1 MEAECARRA
10 KVEQLLGL
18 AGTYKGLNRRQLAEA
33 LGRDQTKLSPPSG
46 NPKLDYL
53 IRLAEILDWHVGDV
67 AEAIW
72 DELGADDDP
81 NSAARAAGYAEL
93 NERARAAHREGDFS
107 GMIAAARQMWG
118 IADTPQQRAQAML
131 RESGGWD
138 GLGRYAKEL
147 EVLRR
152 GLIES
157 PIETDTRLL
166 LTANLANTY
175 FTLGH
180 LLEGRAIARDLVDRL
195 SADRPTARVPRAAM
209 AFSLYVLGNASR
221 SLSAQEPGSAE
232 AHASD
237 AIRAYNAS
245 SDMYLALA
253 DEFGN
258 AAWRGIA
265 NTCAGGIIVC
275 ETELGM
281 RTPADAIG
289 ELTDGLGAVI
299 DASDGLIGDRLES
312 YGWWCVFGCETAQR
326 HLCGRD
332 LARSVAIFTNKG
344 YEIADRL
351 SNWAMRER
359 LFTLEYMQRQR
370 SAEEGESPDE
380 WAIDQE
386 EVKVIVG
393 TMGRFPMFRSTG
405 WRILQ
410 SATVVD
416 GR

>member
-1 MEAECARRA
+1 MEAESARRA

-33 LGRDQTKLSPPSG
+33 LGRDQTKLTPPSG

-53 IRLAEILDWHVGDV
+53 MRLAEILDWQVGDV

-72 DELGADDDP
+72 DEIGAEAWDGGAP
-81 NSAARAAGYAEL
+81 EAYAAL
-93 NERARAAHREGDFS
+93 NERARAAHRAGDYP
-107 GMIAAARQMWG
+107 GMIAAARQMW
-118 IADTPQQRAQAML
+118 AAAATPQERALAML

-152 GLIES
+152 GLLES
-157 PIETDTRLL
+157 PIENDTRLL
-166 LTANLANTY
+166 LNANLANTY

-195 SADRPTARVPRAAM
+195 NAECPSARVPRAAL
-209 AFSLYVLGNASR
+209 AFSYYVLGNSSR
-221 SLSAQEPGSAE
+221 SLAAREPGGVE
-232 AHASD
+232 QHASD
-237 AIRAYNAS
+237 SVSAYKAS
-245 SDMYLALA
+245 SQMYLSLA

-258 AAWRGIA
+258 SAWRGIA
-265 NTCAGGIIVC
+265 NTCAGGITVN
-275 ETELGM
+275 EVELGL
-281 RTPADAIG
+281 RSAGGAVE
-289 ELTDGLGAVI
+289 ELTEGLGTVI
-299 DASDGLIGDRLES
+299 DANDGLVGDRLES
-312 YGWWCVFGCETAQR
+312 YGWWCVFGCEVALR
-326 HLCGRD
+326 HLGGAE

-351 SNWAMRER
+351 NNWAMRER
-359 LFTLEYMQRQR
+359 LFTMEYMQRQR
-370 SAEEGESPDE
+370 CAEAGESPDE

-405 WRILQ
+405 WKILQ
-410 SATVVD
+410 SATLLD